1 MAKEAGEGEGVFTK
15 QCLSKENCVDFGE
28 TNKMCRGKLDQQ
40 KQLKVKVLGYFQ
52 KKLWCRV
59 SEGRKQQ
66 IDKVSLSL

>member
-15 QCLSKENCVDFGE
+15 QCPSKENCVNFGE
-28 TNKMCRGKLDQQ
+28 TKKMCRGKLDQQ

-52 KKLWCRV
+52 KKLWYRV
-59 SEGRKQQ
+59 SEGRRQQ